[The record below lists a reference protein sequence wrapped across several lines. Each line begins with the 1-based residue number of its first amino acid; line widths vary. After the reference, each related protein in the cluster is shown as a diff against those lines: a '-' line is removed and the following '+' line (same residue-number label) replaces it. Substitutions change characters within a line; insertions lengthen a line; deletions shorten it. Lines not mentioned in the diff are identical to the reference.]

1 MDFDYKETYSSQRK
15 NRMGDALLDY
25 INDDDITSNRVYD
38 EILSEVDEM
47 VEYHQKQLNK
57 SRELK
62 SLLMG
67 NRPDSLAALAK
78 ATDTMLLNEDAWSDF
93 PTQPG
98 DYIKSLSDD
107 ILAL

>member
-47 VEYHQKQLNK
+47 IEYHQKQLNK

-67 NRPDSLAALAK
+67 NRPDSLS
-78 ATDTMLLNEDAWSDF
+78 DTMLLNEDAWSDF

-98 DYIKSLSDD
+98 DYSKSLSDD
-107 ILAL
+107 ILSL